1 MQTPTDF
8 KFSINRSH
16 FQGIVNA
23 AQKIDP
29 LLSGDVAD
37 YALANFHFNNEVYLD
52 GELGLTLS
60 NYKLEIFGF

>member
-1 MQTPTDF
+1 M
-8 KFSINRSH
+8 
-16 FQGIVNA
+16 
-23 AQKIDP
+23 
-29 LLSGDVAD
+29 LSGNVAD